1 MKFIDI
7 HHIGIWVQDI
17 DEMSAFL
24 TETLGLRLATR
35 ESRGEVGS
43 GERALFHAGGNQLIE
58 ILSEQDVQP

>member
-1 MKFIDI
+1 MKSIDI

-24 TETLGLRLATR
+24 IGILGLRLVTR
-35 ESRGEVGS
+35 EPRGTVGS